1 MPFAPPAGT
10 STSAVIVFDLFF
22 TLRKTFS
29 IIPVMP
35 SASVSDVRPPI
46 RSGRPTSAALMRSKT
61 RSSIG
66 STWYFSASFM
76 KRACISASFSGFFA
90 ARSVERLKSARTS

>member
-1 MPFAPPAGT
+1 MIVPLAPPSGT
-10 STSAVIVFDLFF
+10 STSAVIVFDLFL
-22 TLRKTFS
+22 TLMKTFS

-46 RSGRPTSAALMRSKT
+46 RSGRPTMAALRRSNT

-66 STWYFSASFM
+66 STWYLRPPS
-76 KRACISASFSGFFA
+76 
-90 ARSVERLKSARTS
+90 